1 MVLFHD
7 WIFEEALY
15 KQEALRFDLRPRTR
29 SRAERALDLLQRA
42 WKQNRLKS
50 AGTFTINEGKAVQAF
65 NRLVFQEMLG
75 FTDMMVDDP
84 TYSMLPEV
92 SFSNDATG
100 GTGNFKGRADL
111 GIGDFSPSQAN
122 VVAVV
127 ELKSPGAD
135 ILRPQRQA
143 GYKSDITGLQMS
155 AIDQAIEAMKAAEC
169 EWAMVSNL
177 KQICLLHSSDERH
190 ALTYDLT
197 TLDADGLRDFCFAFS
212 PGGFCPDVQHGSRLQ
227 SLRNRVRRLAP

>member
-1 MVLFHD
+1 MVLFYD

-42 WKQNRLKS
+42 WKQNRLKT
-50 AGTFTINEGKAVQAF
+50 AGRFLINEGKAIQAF
-65 NRLVFQEMLG
+65 NKLVFQEMLG
-75 FTDMMVDDP
+75 FTDLMVDEP
-84 TYSMLPEV
+84 TYSVLPEM
-92 SFSNDATG
+92 SFSGTVDAVT
-100 GTGNFKGRADL
+100 FKGRADL
-111 GIGDFSPSQAN
+111 GIGDFSESRAD

-135 ILRPQRQA
+135 ITKAQRQG

-155 AIDQAIEAMKAAEC
+155 AVDQAIEAMKAAEC
-169 EWAMVSNL
+169 EWAIVSNL
-177 KQICLLHSSDERH
+177 KQICLLHSSDDQH

-197 TLDADGLRDFCFAFS
+197 TLDTDGLRDFCFAFS
-212 PGGFCPDVQHGSRLQ
+212 PGGFYPNDQRGSRLQ
-227 SLRNRVRRLAP
+227 SLRNRSRRLAR